1 MSTLD
6 LSILEIIAA
15 VLMGVAV
22 LLGLLRLVIGPAA
35 PDRVV
40 AADTLAMITT
50 VALTGFAVW
59 FSSEF
64 YLDVALIYGTLA
76 FVGIVAIA
84 RAIEGGR

>member
-1 MSTLD
+1 MMAFEMNW
-6 LSILEIIAA
+6 LEIIAA
-15 VLMGVAV
+15 SLMAFAV
-22 LLGLLRLVIGPAA
+22 LLGLVRLVIGPAA

-59 FSSEF
+59 FNSEI

>member
-1 MSTLD
+1 MTV
-6 LSILEIIAA
+6 LEMATA
-15 VLMGVAV
+15 VLLVLAV
-22 LLGLLRLVIGPAA
+22 LLGLLRLLIGPAA

-50 VALTGFAVW
+50 VVLTGFALW
-59 FSSEF
+59 FGSEL

-84 RAIEGGR
+84 RAIEGSRS

>member
-1 MSTLD
+1 MVLD
-6 LSILEIIAA
+6 MTVLEIITA
-15 VLMGVAV
+15 VFMALAV
-22 LLGLLRLVIGPAA
+22 LLCLIRLVIGPAA

-59 FSSEF
+59 FKSEL

-84 RAIEGGR
+84 RSIEGDR

>member
-1 MSTLD
+1 MTM
-6 LSILEIIAA
+6 LEMAA
-15 VLMGVAV
+15 GLLMALAV
-22 LLGLLRLVIGPAA
+22 LLGLVRLVIGPAA
-35 PDRVV
+35 PDRLV

-59 FSSEF
+59 FDSKL

-84 RAIEGGR
+84 RAIEGSYS

>member
-1 MSTLD
+1 MMPLEMN
-6 LSILEIIAA
+6 LLEIIAA
-15 VLMGVAV
+15 SLMVLAV
-22 LLGLLRLVIGPAA
+22 LLGLVRLVIGPAA

-59 FSSEF
+59 FDSEI

>member
-1 MSTLD
+1 MMALD
-6 LSILEIIAA
+6 MNFLEIISAS
-15 VLMGVAV
+15 LMALAV
-22 LLGLLRLVIGPAA
+22 LLGLVRLVIGPSA

-59 FSSEF
+59 FNSEL

>member
-1 MSTLD
+1 MT
-6 LSILEIIAA
+6 ILEMIAT
-15 VLMGVAV
+15 VLMGLAV
-22 LLGLLRLVIGPAA
+22 LLGLVRLVIGPAA

-40 AADTLAMITT
+40 AADTLAMVTT
-50 VALTGFAVW
+50 VALAGFAVW
-59 FSSEF
+59 FDSQL

>member
-1 MSTLD
+1 MTV
-6 LSILEIIAA
+6 LEMVTA
-15 VLMGVAV
+15 VLLVLAV
-22 LLGLLRLVIGPAA
+22 LLGLLRLLIGPAA

-50 VALTGFAVW
+50 VVLAGFALW
-59 FSSEF
+59 FGSEL

-84 RAIEGGR
+84 RAIEGSRS